1 LWCGHPS
8 FKKEGKILHSIF
20 TTAAWAEPISE
31 LIGGKVVFY
40 DLLPANKWA
49 SVAAGSSKYLWND
62 WADVLEPDPGTEV
75 LATYTDQYYAGKA
88 AVITRKLGKGMVT
101 FIGPDTDDGKL
112 ERDMMKIVYE
122 RAGLKPVVLPEGV
135 IREYR
140 DGFGVAINY
149 NSVPQTVKLPEGAKI
164 IFGNATLKPAE
175 VVVWKE

>member
-1 LWCGHPS
+1 MRSLWCGHPS

-62 WADVLEPDPGTEV
+62 WADVLEPDPGT
-75 LATYTDQYYAGKA
+75 
-88 AVITRKLGKGMVT
+88 

-164 IFGNATLKPAE
+164 IFGSATLKPAE